1 MDPNRKIVLN
11 NGVEMPIVGSGAW
24 APPNPEAQG
33 RVKDW
38 IGSAI
43 KNGFRHIDTA
53 YGYGTEKA
61 VGEAV
66 RASGIPREEIF
77 VTTKLPMDH
86 HDRVR
91 WSFDQSFANLNLGY
105 IDLYLMHFPQSVAF
119 NPDGNE
125 LLKNP
130 DGTIK
135 LNDSVTFN
143 ESWAE
148 MEKLL
153 ETGKVRAIGV
163 SNFSVKNLEKLF
175 ETAKIVPAVNQVELH
190 PYLAQNG
197 LREYCSKK
205 GIAITAYTPSG
216 YSVVRSDPLIVSLAE
231 KYGVTPNQVILA
243 WHLSRDT
250 IIVPKSEDS
259 QRQKENLTI
268 PEIDPVDLEKIWTL
282 DHGRRICNKPDDKGY
297 VWGWKI
303 DRLGWEDYR
312 PKVSA

>member
-1 MDPNRKIVLN
+1 MDTTRTIKLN

-24 APPNPEAQG
+24 APNTPEAQG

-66 RASGIPREEIF
+66 RASGVPREEIF
-77 VTTKLPMDH
+77 VTTKLPWNH

-91 WSFDQSFANLNLGY
+91 WSFDQSVANLNLGY
-105 IDLYLMHFPQSVAF
+105 IDLYLMHFPQVVPYIEGD
-119 NPDGNE
+119 PDP
-125 LLKNP
+125 KNP
-130 DGTIK
+130 DGT
-135 LNDSVTFN
+135 LQTTDDVSFS

-148 MEKLL
+148 IEKLL

-175 ETAKIVPAVNQVELH
+175 ETAKITPAVNQVEMH

-197 LREYCSKK
+197 LREYCRKK

-216 YSVVRSDPLIVSLAE
+216 YGIVRSDPLIVSLSK
-231 KYGVTPNQVILA
+231 KYGVTPNQVTLA

-250 IIVPKSEDS
+250 IIVPKSENS
-259 QRQKENLTI
+259 ERQKENLTI
-268 PEIDPVDLEKIWTL
+268 PVISPEDLEKIWSL
-282 DHGRRICNKPDDKGY
+282 DHGRRICNAPDKNGI
-297 VWGWKI
+297 VCGWSLE
-303 DRLGWEDYR
+303 RLGWDDYR
-312 PKVSA
+312 PKTGA